1 MDQPWHYLVLLGA
14 FVIVLSFAMPKRS
27 RPSAPVG
34 DMELALEQF
43 MQSIEEENKELANIV
58 GAAQREQKEALSSSE
73 QRIAALEK
81 RSEELQRRYVELEQ
95 QLGEQ
100 IKLHQAEVAAKL
112 SELGS
117 RQQVHADTGAA
128 SPLPAEE
135 EMPVSDRISDR
146 YADLLAMHHQGK
158 SMEYIAKK
166 LGLNKGEVQ
175 LIVQLSAQEE
185 RHRA

>member
-1 MDQPWHYLVLLGA
+1 
-14 FVIVLSFAMPKRS
+14 
-27 RPSAPVG
+27 
-34 DMELALEQF
+34 MELALEQF

-58 GAAQREQKEALSSSE
+58 GAAQREQKEALSASE

-81 RSEELQRRYVELEQ
+81 RSEELQLRCVELEQ

-100 IKLHQAEVAAKL
+100 IKGHQAEVAARL

-117 RQQVHADTGAA
+117 RQQVHADTSAVS

-135 EMPVSDRISDR
+135 EMPASDRISDR